1 MPIPFVE
8 ERFPPEISYGSKGGP
23 SFRTTV
29 FESEAGFEQRNREWA
44 KARCRYDASFGITDK
59 ENMLLVLDFF
69 YNMGGKATGFRW
81 KDWLDYKLT
90 AQQIALGNGVL
101 TSFQIIKTYV
111 VGAQTYTREIKK
123 PVPHAQSPF
132 TVLVNGVAKTYTTDY
147 TVNSTT
153 GIITFVVAPPNTH
166 TIVVTCQFD
175 VPVRFDTDEMLVTL
189 EAFEQNVWEDLPI
202 VEIRPQS

>member
-8 ERFPPEISYGSKGGP
+8 ERFPTEISYGSKGGP

-44 KARCRYDASFGITDK
+44 KARCRYDASYGITDK
-59 ENMLLVLDFF
+59 DNMKAVLDFF

-81 KDWLDYKLT
+81 KDWSDYRIV
-90 AQQIALGNGVL
+90 AQNIGTGNGVAL
-101 TSFQIIKTYV
+101 TFQIIKTYI

-123 PVPHAQSPF
+123 PVAHADSPF
-132 TVLVNGVAKTYTTDY
+132 TVTVGGTPLTYTTDY
-147 TVNSTT
+147 TVDATT
-153 GIITFVVAPPNTH
+153 GIITFTSPPADLAA
-166 TIVVTCQFD
+166 IAVTCQFD
-175 VPVRFDTDEMLVTL
+175 VPVRFDTDEMMITL
-189 EAFEQNVWEDLPI
+189 EAFEQQVWDAIPI

>member
-8 ERFPPEISYGSKGGP
+8 ERFPTEISYGSKGGP

-44 KARCRYDASFGITDK
+44 KARCRYDASYGITDK
-59 ENMLLVLDFF
+59 DNMKAVLDFF

-81 KDWLDYKLT
+81 KDWMDYRLVEQNIGT
-90 AQQIALGNGVL
+90 GNGAQ
-101 TSFQIIKTYV
+101 TEFQIIKTYV
-111 VGAQTYTREIKK
+111 VGANTYTREIKK
-123 PVPHAQSPF
+123 PVDNASSPF
-132 TVLVNGVAKTYTTDY
+132 IVTVDGAPVLYGTDY
-147 TVNSTT
+147 TVDSTT
-153 GIITFVVAPPNTH
+153 GLMTFSTAPASGA
-166 TIVVTCQFD
+166 ILVTCQFD

-189 EAFEQNVWEDLPI
+189 EAFEQEVWDSIPI